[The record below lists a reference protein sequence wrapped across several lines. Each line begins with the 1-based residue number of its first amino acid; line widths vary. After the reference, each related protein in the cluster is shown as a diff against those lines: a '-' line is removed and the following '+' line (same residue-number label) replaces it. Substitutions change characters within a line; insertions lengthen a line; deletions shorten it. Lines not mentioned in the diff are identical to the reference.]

1 MNLNSLWQWERK
13 KLPCR
18 IRAESGNPGGDDL
31 REQLAELAGVN
42 LQDLLLDMKNEK
54 KKREAAKGKGTHDF
68 VADKNFKEVLTR
80 QHIIGGAQIALNKI
94 SETQTNKSQRN
105 VNKAFLCAP
114 KSPPRRITMDTQREL
129 ARPLLIPNKDEKAAA
144 AAKLERR
151 LQKQRAARMAAKDE
165 SRTELEKKKII
176 EMAFNGAST
185 RVLAKYDGDI
195 FGSGGDY
202 MEGMLYL
209 SRVSSADGT
218 KKKFVDMKRV
228 LSEKAVKTK
237 IQLSLSF
244 NEEDQEKVA
253 EVQKDAP
260 DITSKIHCAV
270 QLCNWSRNAS
280 SAQRLADEGAV
291 RAIMMLCAE
300 KVPRISAFCA
310 VTFRFMS
317 EQPVLANK
325 MIDENALSSIVELIG
340 SKTDEFICANLAIA
354 LLNLTR
360 VNGREGQL
368 VEDSIVLCFLNII
381 SHRQDLHTTC
391 VRGLYNLT
399 CVDTNY
405 PLIERVI
412 RALISLSSSGIGS
425 VKHICAAA
433 LCNLA
438 DLKGV
443 RLRMIEEGVISVL
456 SNLARGAETRTRRVC
471 AVILQNLTA
480 SKPCRN
486 EMVSRNCVQVCYGL
500 SSDQDPIILRCIGLT
515 LSRLALE
522 ASNGPRIINDGG
534 IMALCNIAV
543 KYPTIPGISQPV
555 AVAFQLMSSR
565 TESQIAIVQE
575 GSVTAVASL
584 LRLSQDVFTLQY
596 GLLALCNL
604 LSSPENHL
612 SIVQQGLMSTLISLS
627 VHTSSLLKDFC
638 ALAFFNLSCAEDSRK
653 HIVNAGAIQAIINT
667 CESESK
673 LTKRRCAASL
683 CNITTYESGI
693 RRMVSDGIIPAL
705 SKLLISNDVETIR
718 YTCAALCRLCSSLDT
733 GKLIMDSGSMT
744 HIIAYAI
751 SGDHINRQ
759 FCCAIISVLSYY
771 EPCRIPLCNL
781 GAIEAIKSLA
791 DLNDDDTKK
800 RLLVAFAN
808 LSCTASLQQK
818 MVDEGVVAIIAKLV
832 DSYQELNQV
841 CCARALCNLA
851 CSQPSRRRIVQEG
864 GVAALMMVCMV
875 RSVVLKTKE
884 LCLRALMNLLE
895 DGTVSHLLE
904 EGLVDAISSMAKLED
919 PAIVSLC
926 AQLFN
931 LVSTYEQGRVIVASR
946 SSYLRSIFAMFGS
959 NNAETRTIIARSCC
973 NLVYSS
979 DPQVLDKVVADGA
992 LEILGSGAS
1001 LDDPEASMQAIE
1013 AVFLLSQQ
1021 ARFTSVLATS
1031 RIPKLVCFLMENVT
1045 SYDQDKAETC
1055 VKILANLTSPPET
1068 RMLLQNSEFLAS
1080 FLRAVSCELNDKC
1093 IVWVAQ
1099 IVRFLVFGYPE
1110 VQELIDSGLLTYI
1123 HKLCDVSHST
1133 VISSITVV
1141 LRELCHDERC
1151 LRALSNSGIVSL
1163 LSRILA
1169 NTTNSEVQYSA
1180 AVVLYELVKISDIRQ
1195 RLAVSYQS
1203 DLVNLMI
1210 QFANTKNIEVTMHYL
1225 DLWILKSDSY
1235 AYSQCVEIL
1244 AAVFYSLSYDFK
1256 SRPAIMT
1263 TQAVPLISLI
1273 VDQEPS
1279 VRVTCI
1285 GGL

>member
-1 MNLNSLWQWERK
+1 MDLNNLWQWERK

-31 REQLAELAGVN
+31 REQLADLAGVN

-54 KKREAAKGKGTHDF
+54 KKRETAKGKGSKDF

-80 QHIIGGAQIALNKI
+80 QHIIGGAQIALEKI
-94 SETQTNKSQRN
+94 SENQTNKSQRN
-105 VNKAFLCAP
+105 VNKAFLSAP
-114 KSPPRRITMDTQREL
+114 KSPPRRISMDTQREL

-165 SRTELEKKKII
+165 SRSELEKKKII
-176 EMAFNGAST
+176 EMAFNGSAS
-185 RVLAKYDGDI
+185 RVLNRYDGDL
-195 FGSGGDY
+195 FSTAGDY

-209 SRVSSADGT
+209 SRVSSGDGSR
-218 KKKFVDMKRV
+218 KKFIDMKRV
-228 LSEKAVKTK
+228 LSEKAAKAK
-237 IQLSLSF
+237 LQMSLSF
-244 NEEDQEKVA
+244 AEDDKEGVA
-253 EVQKDAP
+253 EEETDAP
-260 DITSKIHCAV
+260 DITSKLHCAI
-270 QLCNWSRNAS
+270 QLCNWARNAS

-291 RAIMMLCAE
+291 RAIMLLCTE
-300 KVPRISAFCA
+300 KVPRITAFCA
-310 VTFRFMS
+310 VAFRFMS

-325 MIDENALSSIVELIG
+325 MIDENSLTSILELIG
-340 SKTDEFICANLAIA
+340 SKTDEFVCANLAIA

-522 ASNGPRIINDGG
+522 ASNSQRIINDGG

-565 TESQIAIVQE
+565 ADSQVAIVQE

-604 LSSPENHL
+604 LSSSENHL
-612 SIVQQGLMSTLISLS
+612 SIVQQGLMSTLVSLS
-627 VHTSSLLKDFC
+627 VHTNTLLKDFC
-638 ALAFFNLSCAEDSRK
+638 ALAFFNLSCAEESRK

-705 SKLLISNDVETIR
+705 SKLLTSNDVETIR
-718 YTCAALCRLCSSLDT
+718 YSCAALCRLCSSLET
-733 GKLIMDSGSMT
+733 GKLIMESGSMS

-771 EPCRIPLCNL
+771 EPCRIPLCEL

-851 CSQPSRRRIVQEG
+851 CSQPSRRRIVEEG

-884 LCLRALMNLLE
+884 LCMRALLNLLE
-895 DGTVSHLLE
+895 DGTVAHLLQ
-904 EGLVDAISSMAKLED
+904 EGVVDAVSSMAKLED
-919 PAIVSLC
+919 PAIVFLC

-931 LVSTYEQGRVIVASR
+931 RISTYEQGRVVLASR
-946 SSYLRSIFAMFGS
+946 SSYLRSIFAVFNS
-959 NNAETRTIIARSCC
+959 SSDETKMIIARSCC
-973 NLVYSS
+973 NLIYSS
-979 DPQVLDKVVADGA
+979 SPEVLDKVVAEGVLD
-992 LEILGSGAS
+992 ILGAGAS
-1001 LDDPEASMQAIE
+1001 LDDLEASMQAVE
-1013 AVFLLSQQ
+1013 AIFLLSQQ
-1021 ARFTSVLATS
+1021 ARFTSTLANS
-1031 RIPKLVCFLMENVT
+1031 PIPQLLCSIMEGLT
-1045 SYDQDKAETC
+1045 SYDQEKAETC
-1055 VKILANLTSPPET
+1055 IKVLANLTAPFET
-1068 RMLLQNSEFLAS
+1068 RKLLQNPEFLKS
-1080 FLRAVSCELNDKC
+1080 FLRAISGELNDHC

-1099 IVRFLVFGYPE
+1099 IIRYLVFGYPNNLE
-1110 VQELIDSGLLTYI
+1110 IIDAGLLSYI
-1123 HKLCDVSHST
+1123 NKLCDVPHPT
-1133 VISSITVV
+1133 VTSSVVVV
-1141 LRELCHDERC
+1141 LRELCRDERC
-1151 LRALSNSGIVSL
+1151 LRALSNSSIVSL
-1163 LSRILA
+1163 LSKIVSETKSA
-1169 NTTNSEVQYSA
+1169 EVQYGA
-1180 AVVLYELVKISDIRQ
+1180 AVVLYECAKLPEIRQ
-1195 RLAVSYQS
+1195 RLALSYQS
-1203 DLVNLMI
+1203 DLVDLMI
-1210 QFANTKNIEVTMHYL
+1210 QLVNTKNIEV
-1225 DLWILKSDSY
+1225 S
-1235 AYSQCVEIL
+1235 
-1244 AAVFYSLSYDFK
+1244 
-1256 SRPAIMT
+1256 
-1263 TQAVPLISLI
+1263 
-1273 VDQEPS
+1273 
-1279 VRVTCI
+1279 
-1285 GGL
+1285 